1 MRALSRI
8 LIGGLILTTLVWL
21 RGQFVKLHQSILEID
36 RLSQDGGLWSHTH
49 PNSGNESTS
58 AEDPLRAVMNA
69 ISNSFINGTIEK
81 LATPKSGLRDTR
93 SKVVVVAK
101 TAKEKTQWVSSML
114 PNWEHAVYVTDDRN
128 APLHTA
134 RNKGREA
141 NAYLTYIIE
150 HYDHLPET
158 VAFIHSH
165 LSSWHNDQN
174 AAKALQLLN
183 IDFVQKNG
191 YANFRC
197 HTAPGC
203 NPAEIQPF
211 RNKKEQAG
219 IDKHEAATERAFA
232 KAWTE
237 LFNSTAVP
245 EQIGVACCAQFAV
258 SRNQILQRPLA
269 HYVWFHSWLMET
281 ALDDATAGRVMEYTW
296 HIIFGQEPVYCPRV
310 HQCFR
315 NVYDIWDILS

>member
-1 MRALSRI
+1 MSPKLRKRRLNGFQVCCPSKLKLEPQACAK
-8 LIGGLILTTLVWL
+8 LT
-21 RGQFVKLHQSILEID
+21 
-36 RLSQDGGLWSHTH
+36 
-49 PNSGNESTS
+49 PC
-58 AEDPLRAVMNA
+58 
-69 ISNSFINGTIEK
+69 
-81 LATPKSGLRDTR
+81 
-93 SKVVVVAK
+93 
-101 TAKEKTQWVSSML
+101 SS
-114 PNWEHAVYVTDDRN
+114 WEHAVYVTDDRS

-150 HYDHLPET
+150 HYDNLPET

-197 HTAPGC
+197 HTTPGC

-258 SRNQILQRPLA
+258 SRDQILQRPLA
-269 HYVWFHSWLMET
+269 HYIWFHSWLMDT
-281 ALDDATAGRVMEYTW
+281 SLDDATAGRVMEYEPPDTRPVIQDANLF
-296 HIIFGQEPVYCPRV
+296 IIGIPGISSLVKSRSIAQKSISASETYMISGTFCRSSTAVICVVESAKECRYC
-310 HQCFR
+310 
-315 NVYDIWDILS
+315 IE

>member
-1 MRALSRI
+1 V
-8 LIGGLILTTLVWL
+8 LT
-21 RGQFVKLHQSILEID
+21 FYCS
-36 RLSQDGGLWSHTH
+36 
-49 PNSGNESTS
+49 
-58 AEDPLRAVMNA
+58 
-69 ISNSFINGTIEK
+69 
-81 LATPKSGLRDTR
+81 
-93 SKVVVVAK
+93 
-101 TAKEKTQWVSSML
+101 
-114 PNWEHAVYVTDDRN
+114 WEHAIYVTDNRH

-134 RNKGREA
+134 KNKGREA
-141 NAYLTYIIE
+141 NVYLSYIIE
-150 HYDHLPET
+150 HYHQLPET

-197 HTAPGC
+197 HTTPGC

-219 IDKHEAATERAFA
+219 IDKHEAETERAFA

-258 SRNQILQRPLA
+258 SRNQILERPLA

-281 ALDDATAGRVMEYTW
+281 SLSDATAGRVMEYLW
-296 HIIFGQEPVYCPRV
+296 HIIFGQEAVYCPKV
-310 HQCFR
+310 DQCFR
-315 NVYDIWDILS
+315 SVYDIWDILS